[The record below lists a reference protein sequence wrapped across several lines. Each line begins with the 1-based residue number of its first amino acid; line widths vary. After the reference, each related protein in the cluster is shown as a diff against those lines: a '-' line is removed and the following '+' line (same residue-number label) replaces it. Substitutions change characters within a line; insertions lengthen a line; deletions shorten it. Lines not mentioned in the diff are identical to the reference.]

1 VESLTSCVD
10 HTEEIAA
17 MSKYVDELHNHEDAT
32 SFKDGVLF
40 YLGLIFV
47 LGIIGVLFWSAF

>member
-1 VESLTSCVD
+1 
-10 HTEEIAA
+10 
-17 MSKYVDELHNHEDAT
+17 MSKYVDELHNREDAT